1 MGGFIWKKSFL
12 GAVGEMTELYNPF
25 AVTVL
30 VLEMLPTLY
39 LALFYLDST
48 SV

>member
-1 MGGFIWKKSFL
+1 MRKIL
-12 GAVGEMTELYNPF
+12 GAVGERTELYTLF

>member
-1 MGGFIWKKSFL
+1 MKKSFL
-12 GAVGEMTELYNPF
+12 GAVGERTELYNLF

-30 VLEMLPTLY
+30 ALEMLPNLY